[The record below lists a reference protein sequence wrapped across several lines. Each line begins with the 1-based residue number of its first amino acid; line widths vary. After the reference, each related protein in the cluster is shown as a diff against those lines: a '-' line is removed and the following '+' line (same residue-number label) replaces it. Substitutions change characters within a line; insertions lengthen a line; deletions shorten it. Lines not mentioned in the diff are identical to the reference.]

1 MCRLGEGTTA
11 LVRGVPARRDRHGG
25 ARPCLPSRSVPAMK
39 YDDVVGMVTTSGVS
53 DWQQIDGGRFFIYE
67 LGEYSSA
74 EGRGVSVEYHHSLGV
89 YRGDVGLRL
98 AWGLEE
104 DRDLQFEGMSFPDK
118 QIWRCFA
125 DAFWQ
130 GALVARWRYLLVDGG
145 RCSLPEVHQ
154 AYDGVEEHPGDPA
167 KWTFRRAGRSSTV
180 I

>member
-1 MCRLGEGTTA
+1 
-11 LVRGVPARRDRHGG
+11 
-25 ARPCLPSRSVPAMK
+25 MK

-167 KWTFRRAGRSSTV
+167 KWTFRRSTARMGDVAVARLVDGLSGRSEFDSYMSRAGIAV
-180 I
+180 VAD